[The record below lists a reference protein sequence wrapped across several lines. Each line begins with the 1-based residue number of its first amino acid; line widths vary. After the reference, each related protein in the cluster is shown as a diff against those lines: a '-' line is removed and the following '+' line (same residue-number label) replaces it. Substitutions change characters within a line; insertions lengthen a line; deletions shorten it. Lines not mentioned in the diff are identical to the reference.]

1 MDKLEAEAR
10 ATATKHVIN
19 MLQRAGQLEKVEQYK
34 RRVSRKKA
42 SVEAMLKTAMQ
53 SQLDGVRVGLDQLQV
68 SLSEIKEIKDSLKTM
83 DQLFCEVP
91 ALCENLQ
98 DVREENSRHSQYVTA
113 MENLKHIF
121 TVPEC
126 VEKTKQWISEGDLL
140 HARQSLTDLENSRD
154 DLLWELH
161 KSPNQSAADCVLL
174 NAYFEDVEELSSLLE
189 KQVRIVLGR
198 TLNTVR
204 KEPTIIVTALRI
216 VEWQEMQDEFAAQ
229 RERQSGFKPPGRPKH
244 WRKMA
249 MDVLERSVAQRIEG
263 THVDERDEK
272 MWLVRYLEL
281 TRLLILEDLR
291 VVKTLCEP
299 CFPPSW
305 NIVEKYVEMYHN
317 CLSGHLE
324 ELVQSGLEGN
334 ELVSMLAWTT
344 NTYTGPDL
352 MHHPE
357 LSFDTSHLGP
367 LLCEATVNALQ
378 DKYLQVMENNYQEWM
393 RKTLEAEQADWRA
406 GVAPEGGETD
416 GFFHTSAPVII
427 FQMIDQNLVVT
438 KTISQELTHRALLLS
453 MDQVTQ
459 YGRLYRSAIITF
471 KSRHFEDRSQ
481 VPFFTHYMITIV
493 NNCSRFVELAKQLKA
508 QYWRPGVHDRDSAV
522 KLELL
527 LSTFQN
533 LRNEAAQF
541 LLEEAFLDL
550 DLHFKDIATP
560 KWLSSSIPVDTI
572 CVTLED
578 YFQDYVHLCEKNFEL
593 VITEAQNHVARR
605 YLTALLQRKLSLK
618 ELDQRRKL
626 AQKVTHEA
634 DQLKA
639 LFLRVAPNILA
650 TDSPLDAVKALT
662 EVIRSEDAEMLSLD
676 LLLVIEKYPDL
687 TEEQLRRLLSLRGDI
702 TRQDI
707 EDKLKV
713 MKDSNENQSRNKRL
727 SSPPSIF
734 SQIKLS

>member
-19 MLQRAGQLEKVEQYK
+19 LLQRPGQLEKVEQYK

-68 SLSEIKEIKDSLKTM
+68 SLTEIKDIKDSLKTM
-83 DQLFCEVP
+83 DQLFREVP
-91 ALCENLQ
+91 SLCENLQ

-174 NAYFEDVEELSSLLE
+174 AAYFEDVEELSGLLE
-189 KQVRIVLGR
+189 KQVRVVLGR

-216 VEWQEMQDEFAAQ
+216 VEWQEMQDKFAAQ
-229 RERQSGFKPPGRPKH
+229 REKQSGFKPPGRPKN
-244 WRKMA
+244 WRNMA

-263 THVDERDEK
+263 THVDERDNK

-305 NIVEKYVEMYHN
+305 NIVQSYVEMYHT
-317 CLSGHLE
+317 CLSKHLE

-334 ELVSMLAWTT
+334 EIVSMLAWTT
-344 NTYTGPDL
+344 NTYGGPDL
-352 MHHPE
+352 MQHPE
-357 LSFDTSHLGP
+357 LTIDTSKLGP
-367 LLCEATVNALQ
+367 LLSESAVIGLQ
-378 DKYLQVMENNYQEWM
+378 DKYLKVMENNYQEWM

-406 GVAPEGGETD
+406 GVAPEGDETD

-459 YGRLYRSAIITF
+459 YGRLYRNAIISF

-493 NNCSRFVELAKQLKA
+493 NNCLRFVELAQQLKA
-508 QYWRPGVHDRDSAV
+508 QYWRPGVHDRDSAA

-527 LSTFQN
+527 FSTFQN

-550 DLHFKDIATP
+550 DSHFKDIATP

-593 VITEAQNHVARR
+593 VITEAQNNVARR

-618 ELDQRRKL
+618 ELEHRRQL
-626 AQKVTHEA
+626 AKKVTDEA
-634 DQLKA
+634 AQLKA
-639 LFLRVAPNILA
+639 LFLRRAPKVLSEE
-650 TDSPLDAVKALT
+650 SPLDSLKILS
-662 EVIRSEDAEMLSLD
+662 EVIHSEDADMLSFD
-676 LLLVIEKYPDL
+676 LITVIEKYHDI
-687 TEEQLRRLLSLRGDI
+687 TEDHLSRLLSLRGDI

-707 EDKLKV
+707 REKLADV
-713 MKDSNENQSRNKRL
+713 MKIKNENQNRKKRL
-727 SSPPSIF
+727 SSPPRNVTNS
-734 SQIKLS
+734 SV

>member
-19 MLQRAGQLEKVEQYK
+19 MLQRPGQLEKVEQYK

-68 SLSEIKEIKDSLKTM
+68 SLSEIKDIKESLKTM

-98 DVREENSRHSQYVTA
+98 DVKEENSRHSQYVTA

-174 NAYFEDVEELSSLLE
+174 AAYFEDVEELSSLLE
-189 KQVRIVLGR
+189 KQVRVVLGR

-229 RERQSGFKPPGRPKH
+229 REKQSGFKPPGRPKH

-249 MDVLERSVAQRIEG
+249 MEVLERSVSQRIEG
-263 THVDERDEK
+263 THVDERDTK

-281 TRLLILEDLR
+281 TRQLILEDLR

-305 NIVEKYVEMYHN
+305 NIVEKYVEMYHT
-317 CLSGHLE
+317 CLSRHLE

-334 ELVSMLAWTT
+334 EMVSMLAWTT
-344 NTYTGPDL
+344 NTYSGPEL
-352 MHHPE
+352 MQHPE
-357 LSFDTSHLGP
+357 LNFDTSHLGP
-367 LLCEATVNALQ
+367 LLSESAVNSLQ
-378 DKYLQVMENNYQEWM
+378 EKYLKVMENNYQEWM

-438 KTISQELTHRALLLS
+438 KIISQELTHRALLLS
-453 MDQVTQ
+453 MDQVAQ
-459 YGRLYRSAIITF
+459 YGHRYRDAIITF
-471 KSRHFEDRSQ
+471 KTRHFEDRSL

-493 NNCSRFVELAKQLKA
+493 NNCLRFVELAQSLKA
-508 QYWRPGVHDRDSAV
+508 QYWRPGVHDRDSAT
-522 KLELL
+522 KLDLL
-527 LSTFQN
+527 LTTFQK

-541 LLEEAFLDL
+541 LLDEAFLDL
-550 DLHFKDIATP
+550 DLHFKEIATP
-560 KWLSSSIPVDTI
+560 KWLTSSIPVDTI

-593 VITEAQNHVARR
+593 VITEAQNSVARR

-626 AQKVTHEA
+626 AKKVTDEA

-639 LFLRVAPNILA
+639 LFRRVAPKVQA
-650 TDSPLDAVKALT
+650 DDSPLDALKILV

-676 LLLVIEKYPDL
+676 LITVIEKYPDI
-687 TEEQLRRLLSLRGDI
+687 TEDHLSRFLSLRGDI

-707 EDKLKV
+707 KEKLADV
-713 MKDSNENQSRNKRL
+713 MKNDSQSRKKRL
-727 SSPPSIF
+727 TSPPSIF
-734 SQIKLS
+734 SQIICP

>member
-10 ATATKHVIN
+10 ANATKHVIN
-19 MLQRAGQLEKVEQYK
+19 MLQRPGQLEKVEQYK
-34 RRVSRKKA
+34 RRVTRKKA

-68 SLSEIKEIKDSLKTM
+68 SLNEIKDIKSGLKTM
-83 DQLFCEVP
+83 DQLFYEVP
-91 ALCENLQ
+91 ALYENLQ

-174 NAYFEDVEELSSLLE
+174 AAYFEDVEELSSLLE
-189 KQVRIVLGR
+189 KQVRVVLGR

-216 VEWQEMQDEFAAQ
+216 VEWQEMQDDFAAQ
-229 RERQSGFKPPGRPKH
+229 REKQSGFKPPGRPKH
-244 WRKMA
+244 WKKMA
-249 MDVLERSVAQRIEG
+249 LEVLERSVAQRIEG
-263 THVDERDEK
+263 THVDERDNK

-305 NIVEKYVEMYHN
+305 NIVEKYVEMYHT

-334 ELVSMLAWTT
+334 EIVSMLAWTT
-344 NTYTGPDL
+344 NTYAGPDL

-357 LSFDTSHLGP
+357 LNIDTTSLGP
-367 LLCEATVNALQ
+367 LLSEATVSALQ
-378 DKYLQVMENNYQEWM
+378 DKYLTVMENNYQEWM
-393 RKTLEAEQADWRA
+393 RKTVEAEQADWRA
-406 GVAPEGGETD
+406 GVAPEGDETD

-438 KTISQELTHRALLLS
+438 KTISQDLTHRALLLS

-459 YGRLYRSAIITF
+459 YGRLYRNAIITF
-471 KSRHFEDRSQ
+471 KIRHFEDRSQ

-493 NNCSRFVELAKQLKA
+493 NNCLRFVELAQQLKT
-508 QYWRPGVHDRDSAV
+508 QYWRPGA
-522 KLELL
+522 KLDLL

-550 DLHFKDIATP
+550 DSHFKDIATP
-560 KWLSSSIPVDTI
+560 KWLTSSVSVDTV

-578 YFQDYVHLCEKNFEL
+578 YFQDYKHLRESNFEL
-593 VITEAQNHVARR
+593 VITEAENNVARR

-618 ELDQRRKL
+618 ELDQRRKF
-626 AQKVTHEA
+626 ATKVSDEA
-634 DQLKA
+634 HQLKA
-639 LFLRVAPNILA
+639 LFSRVAPQVA
-650 TDSPLDAVKALT
+650 TDDSPLEALRT
-662 EVIRSEDAEMLSLD
+662 LAEVIRSEDAEMLSLD
-676 LLLVIEKYPDL
+676 LLLVIEKYPDI
-687 TEEQLRRLLSLRGDI
+687 TEDHLSRLLSLRGDI
-702 TRQDI
+702 TRQEIKEKVID
-707 EDKLKV
+707 V
-713 MKDSNENQSRNKRL
+713 MKNRDENQSRKKRL
-727 SSPPSIF
+727 SSLPSIF
-734 SQIKLS
+734 SQITLS

>member
-19 MLQRAGQLEKVEQYK
+19 MLQRPGQLEKVEQYK

-68 SLSEIKEIKDSLKTM
+68 SLSEIKDIKDSLKTM

-91 ALCENLQ
+91 TLCENLQ
-98 DVREENSRHSQYVTA
+98 DVKEENSRHSQYVTA

-174 NAYFEDVEELSSLLE
+174 AAYFEDVEELSSLLE

-229 RERQSGFKPPGRPKH
+229 REKQSGFKPPGRPKH

-249 MDVLERSVAQRIEG
+249 MEVLEQSVSQRIEG
-263 THVDERDEK
+263 THVDERDTK

-281 TRLLILEDLR
+281 TRQLILEDLR

-305 NIVEKYVEMYHN
+305 NIVEKYVEMYHT
-317 CLSGHLE
+317 CLSRHLE

-334 ELVSMLAWTT
+334 EMVSMLAWTT
-344 NTYTGPDL
+344 NTYAG
-352 MHHPE
+352 PE
-357 LSFDTSHLGP
+357 LMQNPELNFDTSRLGP
-367 LLCEATVNALQ
+367 LLSETAVNSLQ
-378 DKYLQVMENNYQEWM
+378 EKYLKVMENNYQEWM

-406 GVAPEGGETD
+406 GVAPEGDETD

-438 KTISQELTHRALLLS
+438 KIISQELTHRALLLS
-453 MDQVTQ
+453 MDQVAQ
-459 YGRLYRSAIITF
+459 YGHRYRDAIIMF
-471 KSRHFEDRSQ
+471 KTRHFEDRSQ

-493 NNCSRFVELAKQLKA
+493 NNCLRFVELAQSLKV
-508 QYWRPGVHDRDSAV
+508 QYWRPGVHDRDSAT
-522 KLELL
+522 KLDLL
-527 LSTFQN
+527 LTTFQK

-541 LLEEAFLDL
+541 LLDEAFLDL
-550 DLHFKDIATP
+550 DIHFKDIATP
-560 KWLSSSIPVDTI
+560 KWLTSSIPVDTI

-593 VITEAQNHVARR
+593 VIIEAQNSVARK

-618 ELDQRRKL
+618 ELEQRRKL
-626 AQKVTHEA
+626 AKKVSDEA
-634 DQLKA
+634 DRLKA
-639 LFLRVAPNILA
+639 LFRRVAPKVQSE
-650 TDSPLDAVKALT
+650 DSPLDALKILV

-676 LLLVIEKYPDL
+676 LITVIEKYPDI
-687 TEEQLRRLLSLRGDI
+687 TEDHLSRFLSLRGDI

-707 EDKLKV
+707 KEKLADV
-713 MKDSNENQSRNKRL
+713 MKNDSQSRKKRL
-727 SSPPSIF
+727 TSPPSIF
-734 SQIKLS
+734 SQINLS